1 MDHSRGRRISRRAR
15 LGEHSLFL
23 NKYVDGFPHLA
34 ELLDVSESGMLIR
47 TIREPLNRDTTF
59 TLELGI
65 PGSAHRMWLWAEVVR
80 KTGTLQAIRIAHAD
94 LLERAQLRQLVR
106 WNVAA

>member
-1 MDHSRGRRISRRAR
+1 MTDDRRTTLRAR
-15 LGEHSLFL
+15 LGERSLLL
-23 NKYVDGFPHLA
+23 NKYVDGYPHLA

-47 TIREPLNRDTTF
+47 TIREPWNHDSTF
-59 TLELGI
+59 ALELGI

-80 KTGTLQAIRIAHAD
+80 RSGTLQAIRIVHAD

-106 WNVAA
+106 WNAAA